1 MQQQNAG
8 VACKEKPRVAEQKA
22 VSSDAANLRARRRE
36 RITSGSTI
44 YRDLQRQIVSMVL
57 KPGTAL
63 GEQLLADRYGVSR
76 TPVREALI
84 RLSEERLVDV
94 LPQQGTFVSRLDIAL
109 IPEAVVIRQALE
121 GATVQQAA
129 RRATP
134 EEIVLLDDLLA
145 EQRFYRD
152 RNQLD
157 RFMGADE
164 AFHETIAQIA
174 ALPGVWSYLRPA
186 KVHIDR
192 ARWLTLPFLKRTDP
206 VIAEHEL
213 IRNAIAAHDEP
224 GALRAMDKHLQAV
237 FPDVTSLRTQFPDYF
252 V

>member
-1 MQQQNAG
+1 VVDA
-8 VACKEKPRVAEQKA
+8 KA
-22 VSSDAANLRARRRE
+22 ALSDAAGLRARRRE
-36 RITSGSTI
+36 RATSGSAI
-44 YRDLQRQIVSMVL
+44 YRDLQQQIVTMVL

-63 GEQLLADRYGVSR
+63 GEQMLADRYGVSR
-76 TPVREALI
+76 TPVREAVI

-121 GATVQQAA
+121 GATVQHAA
-129 RRATP
+129 RIATD
-134 EEIVLLDDLLA
+134 ENVALLDDILA

-157 RFMGADE
+157 RFMGSDE
-164 AFHETIAQIA
+164 AFHEAIASVA
-174 ALPGVWSYLRPA
+174 NLAGVWSYLRPA

-192 ARWLTLPFLKRTDP
+192 ARWLTLPFLGRTTP

-213 IRNAIAAHDEP
+213 IRDAIAAHDE
-224 GALRAMDKHLQAV
+224 AAAQRAMTTHLQAV
-237 FPDVTSLRTQFPDYF
+237 FPDVTSLRTQFPEYF

>member
-1 MQQQNAG
+1 MVDDKTAL
-8 VACKEKPRVAEQKA
+8 
-22 VSSDAANLRARRRE
+22 SDAASLRARRRE
-36 RITSGSTI
+36 RTTSGSTI
-44 YRDLQRQIVSMVL
+44 YRDLQRQIVTMAL

-76 TPVREALI
+76 TPVREAVI

-94 LPQQGTFVSRLDIAL
+94 LPQQGTFVSRLDITL

-121 GATVQQAA
+121 GATVQHAA
-129 RRATP
+129 RVATA
-134 EEIVLLDDLLA
+134 EKVALLDDILA

-164 AFHETIAQIA
+164 AFHEAIASIA
-174 ALPGVWSYLRPA
+174 DLPGVWSYLRPA
-186 KVHIDR
+186 KIHIDR
-192 ARWLTLPFLKRTDP
+192 ARWLTLPFLGRTTP

-213 IRNAIAAHDEP
+213 IRDAIAGHDEQ
-224 GALRAMDKHLQAV
+224 GALRAMTAHLQAV
-237 FPDVTSLRTQFPDYF
+237 FPDVASLKTQFPDYF

>member
-1 MQQQNAG
+1 MVDA
-8 VACKEKPRVAEQKA
+8 KA
-22 VSSDAANLRARRRE
+22 ALSDAAGLRARRRE
-36 RITSGSTI
+36 RATSGSAI
-44 YRDLQRQIVSMVL
+44 YRDLQQQIVTMAL

-63 GEQLLADRYGVSR
+63 GEQMLADRYGVSR
-76 TPVREALI
+76 TPVREAVI

-121 GATVQQAA
+121 GATVQHAA
-129 RRATP
+129 RISTERNVA
-134 EEIVLLDDLLA
+134 LLDDILA

-164 AFHETIAQIA
+164 AFHEAIASVA
-174 ALPGVWSYLRPA
+174 NLPGVWSYLRPA

-192 ARWLTLPFLKRTDP
+192 ARWLTLPFLGRTTP
-206 VIAEHEL
+206 VIAEHEM
-213 IRNAIAAHDEP
+213 IRDAIAAHDEAA
-224 GALRAMDKHLQAV
+224 ALKAMTTHLQAV

>member
-1 MQQQNAG
+1 MADDKT
-8 VACKEKPRVAEQKA
+8 AL
-22 VSSDAANLRARRRE
+22 SDAAGLRARRRE
-36 RITSGSTI
+36 RATSGSAI
-44 YRDLQRQIVSMVL
+44 YRDLQRQIVTMAL

-63 GEQLLADRYGVSR
+63 GEQMLADRYGVSR
-76 TPVREALI
+76 TPVREAVI

-121 GATVQQAA
+121 GATVQHAA
-129 RRATP
+129 RAATA
-134 EEIVLLDDLLA
+134 EKLALLDDILA

-164 AFHETIAQIA
+164 AFHEAIASIA
-174 ALPGVWSYLRPA
+174 DLPGVWSYLRPA
-186 KVHIDR
+186 KIHIDR
-192 ARWLTLPFLKRTDP
+192 ARWLTLPFLGRTTP

-213 IRNAIAAHDEP
+213 IRDAIAAHDEKA
-224 GALRAMDKHLQAV
+224 ALAAMTKHLQAV
-237 FPDVTSLRTQFPDYF
+237 FPDVASLKTQFPDYF